1 MKNVWLLLGVLLSMI
16 VTTMNAQT
24 VTKDSKTLVVFFSQT
39 GNTRSVG
46 KAIQEL
52 TGADIFELVAAEPY
66 PDGYREI
73 RVRAKEEQQK
83 DIRPALRSLPASI
96 AQYDTI
102 FVGSPI
108 WNYTIAQPVATFL
121 GKFDFKGK
129 VIVPF
134 CTHGGGGAGHS
145 AADVAKRAPG
155 AKVLEGYAYTGSRAD
170 KKAIEAWL
178 RKLKAINVA

>member
-1 MKNVWLLLGVLLSMI
+1 MKNVWLLFGVLLSMI
-16 VTTMNAQT
+16 ATTMNAQT
-24 VTKDSKTLVVFFSQT
+24 VTKGGRTLVVFFSQT

-52 TGADIFELVAAEPY
+52 TGADIFELVAVEPY
-66 PDGYREI
+66 PDGYHEI

-108 WNYTIAQPVATFL
+108 WNHTIAQPVATFL
-121 GKFDFKGK
+121 GNFNFKGK
-129 VIVPF
+129 VVIPF
-134 CTHGGGGAGHS
+134 CTNGGGGAGHS
-145 AADVAKRAPG
+145 AADIAKRVPG
-155 AKVLEGYAYTGSRAD
+155 AKVVEGYASTGNRAD
-170 KKAIEAWL
+170 RKAIGAWL
-178 RKLKAINVA
+178 RKLKIIK

>member
-1 MKNVWLLLGVLLSMI
+1 MKNVWLLLGALLSMI
-16 VTTMNAQT
+16 ATTMNAQT
-24 VTKDSKTLVVFFSQT
+24 VTKGSKTLVVFFSQT

-52 TGADIFELVAAEPY
+52 TGADIFELVAVEPY
-66 PDGYREI
+66 PDGYHEI

-108 WNYTIAQPVATFL
+108 WNYTIAQPIATFL

-145 AADVAKRAPG
+145 AADIAKRALG
-155 AKVLEGYAYTGSRAD
+155 VKMLEGYASTGNRAD
-170 KKAIEAWL
+170 RKAIGAWL
-178 RKLKAINVA
+178 RN

>member
-1 MKNVWLLLGVLLSMI
+1 MKRILLFWGTLICLIS
-16 VTTMNAQT
+16 TSMNAQT
-24 VTKDSKTLVVFFSQT
+24 VTKGSKTLVVFFSQT

-52 TGADIFELVAAEPY
+52 TGGDLFELIAAEPY
-66 PDGYREI
+66 PNGYREI

-83 DIRPALRSLPASI
+83 DIRPVLKSLPTSI
-96 AQYDTI
+96 VRYDTI

-129 VIVPF
+129 IIVPF
-134 CTHGGGGAGHS
+134 CTHGGGGSGHS
-145 AADVAKRAPG
+145 AADVAKRTPG
-155 AKVLEGYAYTGSRAD
+155 AKVLEGYAYTGSQID
-170 KKAIEAWL
+170 KTAIEAWL
-178 RKLKAINVA
+178 KNKNLIK